1 MKNLI
6 IFLGIVLIIF
16 SCRKDPNLGIC
27 QNCQKQINSYSSA
40 YFLEDAEQLAYRLIS
55 SDTSHVGHNQVELDQ
70 PTVDCY
76 LGKLSAIF
84 NAASAVDGSLHN
96 MLNKWNVH
104 IKYGIDLSMVGIK
117 FTESSGLLD
126 ELLANPGNTSN
137 DFLNELHNK
146 YGFGAVYPPSVED
159 IIKIR
164 SLKNHNTPYIKMRL
178 QEFNEIFEVY
188 IDDPPWD
195 GPSID
200 HISYSDHDIFIFEF
214 AWDNCF
220 TGCLKS
226 HYWKIKVDQDCS
238 VSLMEE
244 FGDDLPL

>member
-6 IFLGIVLIIF
+6 IVLGILLVAAA
-16 SCRKDPNLGIC
+16 CRKDPNLGIC

-84 NAASAVDGSLHN
+84 NAANAVDGSLHH

-104 IKYGIDLSMVGIK
+104 VKDGIDLSMIRIK
-117 FTESSGLLD
+117 FKDSSELLD
-126 ELLANPGNTSN
+126 ELLTNPGNTSN
-137 DFLNELHNK
+137 EFLNELYNT
-146 YGFGAVYPPSVED
+146 YGFGAAFANGED
-159 IIKIR
+159 IVKMQ
-164 SLKNHNTPYIKMRL
+164 SLKNHNTPYIKTRL
-178 QEFNEIFEVY
+178 QESTEIFEVY
-188 IDDPPWD
+188 INDPLWD

-214 AWDNCF
+214 AWDNCYIE
-220 TGCLKS
+220 CLKS

-238 VSLMEE
+238 VSLLEE